1 MAGYLLCDSLNLNV
15 AGSNFRGSR
24 IVFFL
29 LIRGLFLIFIIALNR
44 AAFCRVL
51 ASVRIEASFFRQV

>member
-1 MAGYLLCDSLNLNV
+1 MAEYLLCDSLNLDV

-24 IVFFL
+24 IFFL